1 MDEVRS
7 AILDPNVGW
16 AILAV
21 FSVLWVAVGW
31 WLGRDSKDL
40 EGFMLA
46 GRRVGL
52 ALGVATAMA
61 TWVTSNTTMAAPQLA
76 LQLGIWG
83 MIGYSLGA
91 VGLILFAPL
100 ARRIRALMPG
110 GFTSGDF
117 VRIRYGTTA
126 WRVFLAIS
134 LFYALG
140 WLISMGTA
148 GGVLIHAL
156 TGIEYRIGMTVIVS
170 ICVMYTLLGGLR
182 AVIGTDFIQTVIIL
196 VGVVVLA
203 WMAIDA
209 VGFERMH
216 AATLAERPALLD
228 LLFPAAIMFLFNNL
242 LFGVGEIFHSN
253 VWWSRAFAF
262 REGVGMPAYL
272 IAGLLWIPVP
282 IVAGFVALTVP
293 ALGLNVPS
301 ADMVGPMVAAHLLGQ
316 GGAILVFIVVFA
328 ALASSLDSLLAA
340 TSDLVLT
347 DLYKG
352 HVRPDATPDEL
363 ARAARWIVLGLG
375 ILTWAL
381 CLPRVATLAALLHF
395 RGAFVASTIWPI
407 AAGLYWRD
415 ASREGAVL
423 AMVLGTVGGLVAYQ
437 TIGFYVAA
445 LVSAAVSMSVVVV
458 MTRLRPDAFEWE
470 KLAAGAGEAAA
481 APLSPQAAAAA
492 VAEGRS

>member
-1 MDEVRS
+1 MDEVQT
-7 AILDPNVGW
+7 AILDPAIGW
-16 AILAV
+16 AILAA
-21 FSVLWVAVGW
+21 FSVLWVAIGW
-31 WLGRDSKDL
+31 WFGREQQDL
-40 EGFMLA
+40 DGFMLA

-117 VRIRYGTTA
+117 VRARYGTTA
-126 WRVFLAIS
+126 WRVFLGIS

-156 TGIEYRIGMTVIVS
+156 TGIEYRFGMTVIVG
-170 ICVMYTLLGGLR
+170 ICVAYTLLGGLR

-203 WMAIDA
+203 WLAIDR

-242 LFGVGEIFHSN
+242 LFGIGEIFHSN

-262 REGVGMPAYL
+262 REGVGLPAYL

-340 TSDLVLT
+340 TSDLVVT

-352 HVRPDATPDEL
+352 HLKRDATSEDL

-375 ILTWAL
+375 LLTWAL

-395 RGAFVASTIWPI
+395 TGAFVASTIWPI
-407 AAGLYWRD
+407 AAGLYWRK
-415 ASREGAVL
+415 ASSSGAAL
-423 AMVLGTVGGLVAYQ
+423 AMVLGTIGGLIAYR

-445 LVSAAVSMSVVVV
+445 LVSAAISMAVVLL
-458 MTRLRPDAFEWE
+458 MTRLRPDAFDWTT
-470 KLAAGAGEAAA
+470 
-481 APLSPQAAAAA
+481 LSATADPAHPESARPNG
-492 VAEGRS
+492 VPS